1 MPRKPVALALS
12 THPGPAIAVTIIV
25 VGLGFAVGLVG
36 WRLAILGL
44 AMLAGQFSVGL
55 SNDWI
60 DADRDRAV
68 GRLDKPIPRG
78 WISAGAVRNAAFV
91 TAAISVVLSLLLGW
105 PAALAM
111 VFANGLA
118 WLYNA
123 GLKKWA
129 ISIVPY
135 ILSFGSLP
143 AVASLALPVPA
154 APALWA
160 LVVGGLLG
168 AAAHFANTLPDLDD
182 DRATGVRG
190 LPHRLGRRIS
200 SIVTYVILL
209 AASGVE
215 LAGTGG
221 FGFVPADIG
230 FAINV
235 VMAAI
240 GIVIAARATR
250 WHFRLIIIGALVD
263 VVVLVFAGSRL
274 LA

>member
-12 THPGPAIAVTIIV
+12 THPGPAVAVTIIV
-25 VGLGFAVGLVG
+25 VGLGFAVGLTG
-36 WRLAILGL
+36 WRLAIIGL
-44 AMLAGQFSVGL
+44 AMLAGQLSVGL

-68 GRLDKPIPRG
+68 GRQDKPIPRG
-78 WISAGAVRNAAFV
+78 WISARAVRTAAFV
-91 TAAISVVLSLLLGW
+91 TAAASVALSLLLGW

-111 VFANGLA
+111 AFANGLA

-123 GLKKWA
+123 GLKKSA

-143 AVASLALPVPA
+143 AVASLALPTSA
-154 APALWA
+154 APAPWA
-160 LVVGGLLG
+160 LAVGGLLG

-190 LPHRLGRRIS
+190 LPHRLGRRVS

-209 AASGVE
+209 VASAVE
-215 LAGTGG
+215 LWGTGG
-221 FGFVPADIG
+221 FGFVPADVG
-230 FAINV
+230 LAITV
-235 VMAAI
+235 VMAVV
-240 GIVIAARATR
+240 GIAMAAHATR
-250 WHFRLIIIGALVD
+250 WHFRLIILGALVD
-263 VVVLVFAGSRL
+263 VVVLIFAGPRL